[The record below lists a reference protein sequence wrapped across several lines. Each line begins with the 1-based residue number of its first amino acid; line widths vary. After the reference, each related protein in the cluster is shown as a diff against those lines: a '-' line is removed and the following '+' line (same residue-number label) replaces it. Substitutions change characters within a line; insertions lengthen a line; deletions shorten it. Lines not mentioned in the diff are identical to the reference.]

1 MASPFISSS
10 VGAGLAL
17 DPSAVH
23 RFVED
28 LVGDDLHAKRVFSL
42 ARGVIGVL
50 HTASLAIRT
59 IGEAL
64 AATMGLSPKH
74 AAKQVGRLLS
84 NEGLDLPTILPLWI
98 KFVLGARTDAI
109 VAMDWTDFDADE
121 QTTIVLSLIT
131 THGRATP
138 LMWKT
143 VSKKGL
149 KTRRNGYEDELLE
162 QLRAAIPE
170 TVSVTILAD
179 RGFGDQKLY
188 EYLRTLNFDF
198 VIRFRGNVLVTSATG
213 KSQKAEEWLR
223 SDGRLQTLS
232 QATVTTDETTVAR
245 VVIVRAAGMKE
256 AWYLASSRE
265 DLSGAE
271 IKQLYG
277 RRFTIEETFR
287 DTKDLHFGLGLSSTH
302 IKDPDRRD
310 RLLLLVA
317 LAESLLTL
325 LGAAGESVGLDNA
338 FKANTVSKR
347 THSLFRQGSFW
358 YRAIPAMKEDRL
370 LKLMT
375 AFGELLSKH
384 EFFAGI
390 YGVI

>member
-1 MASPFISSS
+1 
-10 VGAGLAL
+10 
-17 DPSAVH
+17 
-23 RFVED
+23 
-28 LVGDDLHAKRVFSL
+28 
-42 ARGVIGVL
+42 
-50 HTASLAIRT
+50 
-59 IGEAL
+59 
-64 AATMGLSPKH
+64 MGLSPKH

-370 LKLMT
+370 LTLMT